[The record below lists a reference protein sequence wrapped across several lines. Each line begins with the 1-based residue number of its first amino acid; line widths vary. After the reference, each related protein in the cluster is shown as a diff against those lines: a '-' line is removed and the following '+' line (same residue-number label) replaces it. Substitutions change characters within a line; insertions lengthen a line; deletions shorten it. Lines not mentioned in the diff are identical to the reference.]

1 MTSYLL
7 PLGATALAAIITYFA
22 CMRPMLKN
30 RGCAMSTGAAQTNP
44 SAATIS
50 PDTDNDYEI
59 RRLNEELTAL
69 RLEMELRE
77 KNPHQDQNGAGRPQH
92 SSWP

>member
-7 PLGATALAAIITYFA
+7 PLGATALAAMITYFA

-30 RGCAMSTGAAQTNP
+30 RGCAMSSATAQTNP
-44 SAATIS
+44 FASTVS
-50 PDTDNDYEI
+50 PDTDDDYEI
-59 RRLNEELTAL
+59 RRLSQELASL

-77 KNPHQDQNGAGRPQH
+77 KNLHQDQNGAGRPQH